1 MKTVSKLLIAS
12 AVVVSFAA
20 PAMATAY
27 NSDNFIQQELGVSA
41 NAPAQMAVRTKG
53 FATNKGTWVDQSP
66 YANRGAD
73 QINGGM

>member
-1 MKTVSKLLIAS
+1 MKTISKLLIAS

-20 PAMATAY
+20 PVMAADY
-27 NSDNFIQQELGVSA
+27 NSDSFIQQELGVSA
-41 NAPAQMAVRTKG
+41 NAPAQMAVRTKS
-53 FATNKGTWVDQSP
+53 FAMNTGTWVDQSP